1 MTITWKNIEAP
12 DFRGA
17 QFGLS
22 EASKLIGGAIDTV
35 GALANQQRQ
44 FNINEAQQQA
54 ALIGEMQKIGKD
66 VDTQAALDQIAG
78 ITDMGKYRDTELQSI
93 IAKNARGD
101 RKEIR
106 DAFLA
111 QEKRIRN
118 MQELTPDQRMEWD
131 LAQKFIT
138 TDAANQIGQ
147 LNQMKAQ
154 AFDRFAVD
162 ESLVPS
168 QEVRSLADI
177 QQYLNKNVSDDWILL
192 GSWDWARGK
201 ELNRT
206 DATKKLPEIFREAH
220 NQLLKNVPENERDRY
235 SDINATAAQLAVEA
249 ALLNHNGRI
258 SLDNIAENYIDYVRR
273 LEKNKINRA
282 QRDIAQ
288 NQFLIKS
295 NAVNRKAQEAAAE
308 SLKKIR
314 GY

>member
-22 EASKLIGGAIDTV
+22 EASRLIGGAIDTV

-44 FNINEAQQQA
+44 FNINEEQQQA
-54 ALIGEMQKIGKD
+54 SIVGELQRIGKD

-78 ITDMGKYRDTELQSI
+78 ITDMGKYRDTELSNI

-131 LAQKFIT
+131 LAQKFIN
-138 TDAANQIGQ
+138 TDASNQIEQ

-154 AFDRFAVD
+154 AFDRFGVD
-162 ESLVPS
+162 ETLVPS
-168 QEVRSLADI
+168 QEVRSLADV
-177 QQYLNKNVSDDWILL
+177 QQYLNKNVSDDWKFF
-192 GSWDWARGK
+192 GWFNEAY
-201 ELNRT
+201 NRT
-206 DATKKLPEIFREAH
+206 DATEELPKVIQKAHEDMLAKIPEDQRSAYREID
-220 NQLLKNVPENERDRY
+220 P
-235 SDINATAAQLAVEA
+235 TAAQLAVES
-249 ALLNHNGRI
+249 ALLNDDGRI
-258 SLDNIAENYIDYVRR
+258 SLSRIAENYIDYVRR
-273 LEKNKINRA
+273 LEKNKVNRA

-295 NAVNRKAQEAAAE
+295 NAVNRKAQEATAK
-308 SLKKIR
+308 SLEKIR